1 MNENVKMNLSNS
13 RNSVEVDRGKVKNS
27 INNSG
32 SLEIL
37 QNKFRPGN
45 SFYKGDREIKFERA
59 MNHAKTLQRV
69 TDDLVRK

>member
-1 MNENVKMNLSNS
+1 MNLTNS
-13 RNSVEVDRGKVKNS
+13 RNSVKVVRSKVTNS
-27 INNSG
+27 INNSS

-45 SFYKGDREIKFERA
+45 SFYKGDREIKFEKA
-59 MNHAKTLQRV
+59 MNHVKTLQRV